1 MTDNRDDFEFLDG
14 DVLGEDIGDDD
25 QPGVNFPDD
34 RPWGVQDPSLDAA
47 DDLATRELRR
57 DVSSPTEEEMI
68 TLVDDG
74 APMGLGDTEA
84 QEIATAVDVSPDEL
98 TPEESALHIV
108 ESPEDV

>member
-25 QPGVNFPDD
+25 QPGVNYPDD
-34 RPWGVQDPSLDAA
+34 RPWGVQDPSLDAP

-57 DVSSPTEEEMI
+57 DVTVPTDEEETI
-68 TLVDDG
+68 TLVDDS
-74 APMGLGDTEA
+74 AIGLPDTEP
-84 QEIATAVDVSPDEL
+84 QEIGTAVDVSADEL

-108 ESPEDV
+108 EIPEEA